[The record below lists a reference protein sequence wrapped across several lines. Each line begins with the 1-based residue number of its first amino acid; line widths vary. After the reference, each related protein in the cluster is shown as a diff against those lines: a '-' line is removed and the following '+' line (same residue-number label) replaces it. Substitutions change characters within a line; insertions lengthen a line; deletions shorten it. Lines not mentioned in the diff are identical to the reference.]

1 MLLAWRLGRREIVRP
16 RRQGLGLLCGP
27 STSPLEDASK
37 NRFESHAELEA
48 RSKTLRSKESLR
60 ARWWPV
66 TQSVNPAPAA
76 SLRSY
81 WGARTVASMRASSNN
96 RWRGP

>member
-1 MLLAWRLGRREIVRP
+1 MLLCWRLGRWEIVRP
-16 RRQGLGLLCGP
+16 RRQGAWVPGP

-48 RSKTLRSKESLR
+48 RSKTPRSTESLR
-60 ARWWPV
+60 ARP
-66 TQSVNPAPAA
+66 TPAPVVASRVSGFNLRT
-76 SLRSY
+76 SLR
-81 WGARTVASMRASSNN
+81 ARTVASMRASSNN